1 MAKKTD
7 KSAKGRGLKLVTFE
21 IETSKWQAFRIH
33 AIKLGLNA
41 SELIRQMIDKELKRK
56 R

>member
-21 IETSKWQAFRIH
+21 IDVARWKVFRMH
-33 AIKLGLNA
+33 ALRRDLTA
-41 SELIRQMIDKELKRK
+41 SELLRAMVEKELKGRK
-56 R
+56 